1 MSYRK
6 EFEIIEK
13 LQPKQRG
20 TEFEIL
26 FNKICEDA
34 NISIFSRF
42 RTADTSQEIDGSII
56 IYSRIFLLEAKWESE
71 DTLAASKLYS
81 FLGKIN
87 SKIEGTLGIFISYNR
102 LKDNFIN
109 AFRNGIKQN
118 CILIHGKEN
127 IEEIIDKN
135 VDIQDFLEYCFI
147 MASTKNR
154 IDINVSEFVALPD
167 KSRFTTRK
175 TKTIKD
181 SWLDIY
187 NGLTNG
193 MSNSDFLAKL
203 ETWYSASLQL
213 SEKTINIYNNLNTD
227 YLTQKKLDTLITKLV
242 EKEKETFTSVLIEK
256 LKGEYWKKFAH
267 EHFSKNLKNHN
278 INIPEDERSKIL
290 ANILPSL
297 NGDWDQENKVSY
309 VIDIFY
315 ENLTVCEKEQLLKW
329 YLDIY
334 TDTSRQDRFMQKQF
348 ANKLFSDFKNK
359 SFSILQH
366 ELLEALK
373 VFKQRAL
380 IFDED
385 PTQVKNST
393 LWWFRSYSKVFADNN
408 KSLDE
413 FFNDHYD
420 QIEVASA

>member
-13 LQPKQRG
+13 LQPRQRG
-20 TEFEIL
+20 TEFEML

-42 RTADTSQEIDGSII
+42 RTADTAQEIDGSII
-56 IYSRIFLLEAKWESE
+56 IYSRVFLLEAKWENE

-154 IDINVSEFVALPD
+154 IDVNVSEFVALPD
-167 KSRFTTRK
+167 KSKFITRK
-175 TKTIKD
+175 NQPIKD
-181 SWLDIY
+181 SWLEIY
-187 NGLTNG
+187 NGLTKA
-193 MSNSDFLAKL
+193 MPHSEFLATL
-203 ETWYSASLQL
+203 ESWYSSSLQL
-213 SEKTINIYNNLNTD
+213 SEKTINIYNTLNTD
-227 YLTQKKLDTLITKLV
+227 FLTQQKLETLITKLID
-242 EKEKETFTSVLIEK
+242 KEKETFTLVLTEK
-256 LKGEYWKKFAH
+256 LKGDHWKKFAY
-267 EHFSKNLKNHN
+267 ENFSKKLKQLNLN
-278 INIPEDERSKIL
+278 IDESDRRKIIENVTP
-290 ANILPSL
+290 AL
-297 NGDWDQENKVSY
+297 NGDWDQENKASY

-315 ENLTVCEKEQLLKW
+315 SILTVPEKEQLLKK

-334 TDTSRQDRFMQKQF
+334 SDTSREDRFMQKQF
-348 ANKLFSDFKNK
+348 ANKLFSEFKDK
-359 SFSILQH
+359 LVLILRD

-373 VFKQRAL
+373 DLKQRAS
-380 IFDED
+380 IYDEEPSQIRND
-385 PTQVKNST
+385 T
-393 LWWFRSYSKVFADNN
+393 LRWFRFYNKVFVDNN
-408 KSLDE
+408 KKLDD
-413 FFNDHYD
+413 FFNENYD
-420 QIEVASA
+420 QIKVTSA